1 MFAALLTILS
11 NTLTITALVMVMML
25 LIEFVNVNSSG
36 RWLAHLKHRPLWQ
49 VVVAA
54 LLGLIPGC
62 IGGFAIVSLF
72 THKMLSFGALVAG
85 MITTFGD
92 EAFVLFA
99 YSPRWTLKLMFA
111 LTLIGIVVG
120 LLTHWTTKNR
130 TFNSKKSHPFKLHHA
145 HDETT
150 CETEEHQHHATPQL
164 SFHNIKNLSFQR
176 ALLIFG
182 LLIYII
188 VLISGIA
195 EHEHSAL
202 PLPHSG
208 VGETAEHGGHIE
220 IIVFILLA
228 FSVLAVVML
237 SSEHF
242 LQSHLW
248 EHVIKRHFL
257 SVFLWTFGILL
268 LLHILYHFVDIHSLV
283 AEHQWAMLVI
293 LLMAILIG
301 FIPESGP
308 HLIFVVLFFSGTIP
322 FSILL
327 ANSIVQDG
335 HGALPLLAESRKNF
349 LYMKLITAATGLIVG
364 LLGYSLGF

>member
-1 MFAALLTILS
+1 
-11 NTLTITALVMVMML
+11 
-25 LIEFVNVNSSG
+25 
-36 RWLAHLKHRPLWQ
+36 
-49 VVVAA
+49 
-54 LLGLIPGC
+54 
-62 IGGFAIVSLF
+62 
-72 THKMLSFGALVAG
+72 VAG

-99 YSPRWTLKLMFA
+99 YSPLWTLKLMLA
-111 LTLIGIVVG
+111 LTAIGIVVG
-120 LLTHWTTKNR
+120 LLTHWATKNH
-130 TFNSKKSHPFKLHHA
+130 TFESRKSHPFKLHHA
-145 HDETT
+145 HNETP
-150 CETEEHQHHATPQL
+150 CEAEGHHHHETPQL
-164 SFHNIKNLSFQR
+164 SFRNIKNLSFQR

-188 VLISGIA
+188 VMITGIS
-195 EHEHSAL
+195 EHDHSAL
-202 PLPHSG
+202 PLPLG
-208 VGETAEHGGHIE
+208 AIGKTAEHGGHIE
-220 IIVFILLA
+220 VFVFILLA
-228 FSVLAVVML
+228 LLVLAVVML

-257 SVFLWTFGILL
+257 SVFLWTFGVLL

-283 AEHQWAMLVI
+283 AEHQWAMLAI
-293 LLMAILIG
+293 LLLAILIG

-349 LYMKLITAATGLIVG
+349 LYMKLITAAAGLIVG
-364 LLGYSLGF
+364 LVGYGLGF